1 MIQPSADRPVVP
13 PMLYVPVGDYPD
25 NVHDLTV
32 DFRRLPDGRLAL
44 FAYTALDRL
53 IAACGAAQSWVL
65 LPTVKLDEIG
75 EHTPYDVILLDMRVE
90 SEPARNGGDQP

>member
-1 MIQPSADRPVVP
+1 MTQPAADRPVIP
-13 PMLYVPVGDYPD
+13 PMLYVPVHEYAD

-53 IAACGAAQSWVL
+53 IAGCGTAQSWIL

-75 EHTPYDVILLDMRVE
+75 EHTPYDVIVLDMKVE
-90 SEPARNGGDQP
+90 SEPVRNGGDR